1 MPIKAGNEGVGV
13 QSVAFFSLQ
22 SFWLVYLFAYWLHII
37 FLIPPLPR
45 IAPDCTQKHTLCPDS
60 KVAIHTSEDEKCFQI
75 GQCTNV
81 WIFWSPLA
89 ICSVLWAPSVQVAC
103 CTTASANSRCL
114 PFLAMANWVVS
125 PHDNHFLLYLKGSWY
140 LHRFSTG
147 SKSTPSWM
155 ILFWSFSEYLYL
167 WSVKPTA
174 NTFKWLLS
182 QILLLEPAQHCETW

>member
-1 MPIKAGNEGVGV
+1 MLSDWPVHKCLDILISFGNLFCSLGTFCAGCLLHHCFSQ
-13 QSVAFFSLQ
+13 QSVPA
-22 SFWLVYLFAYWLHII
+22 
-37 FLIPPLPR
+37 
-45 IAPDCTQKHTLCPDS
+45 
-60 KVAIHTSEDEKCFQI
+60 
-75 GQCTNV
+75 
-81 WIFWSPLA
+81 
-89 ICSVLWAPSVQVAC
+89 
-103 CTTASANSRCL
+103 L

-182 QILLLEPAQHCETW
+182 QILLLEPAQHCETWWISVAGTRREMKFGKVLSLPSISIKT